1 MPLDCMIRRLDI
13 RNGMNSKTFF
23 FTDGFNLIQSNGRNS
38 VGKTTLIRA
47 VFYALGEPI
56 ANTVKF
62 KFPNHVFRIEVQQG
76 NKTIIG
82 IRERDSYRISSGDDR
97 FSCYVLPYELN
108 DVRKA
113 IWGFDSE

>member
-13 RNGMNSKTFF
+13 RNGMYSKTFF

-56 ANTVKF
+56 ANTVMF
-62 KFPNHVFRIEVQQG
+62 KYPKHAFRIEV
-76 NKTIIG
+76 
-82 IRERDSYRISSGDDR
+82 
-97 FSCYVLPYELN
+97 
-108 DVRKA
+108 
-113 IWGFDSE
+113 